1 MIWIGIDPGAK
12 GGFCIMTESETGKTV
27 HAYAWDDQLFIGQ
40 MRLLAHSFK
49 PPEGHMIAA
58 VEKVGAMPGNGSV
71 SMFRFGQSYGFILGV
86 LEGLTIPYQV
96 VPPKEWKKE
105 FGLNS
110 DKAKSIEVCHRLF
123 PDLDLKRTER
133 CRTDSDGKAEATLIC
148 EWGRRHL

>member
-1 MIWIGIDPGAK
+1 MIYVGVDPGAK
-12 GGFCIMTESETGKTV
+12 GGFCIIAESDTGKTV
-27 HAYAWDDQLFIGQ
+27 HAYAWDDQLFISEI
-40 MRLLAHSFK
+40 RALAYMFK
-49 PPEGHMIAA
+49 PPEGHVIAA

-86 LEGLTIPYQV
+86 LEGLGIPYQV

-123 PDLDLKRTER
+123 PDLNLKRTDR
-133 CRTDSDGKAEATLIC
+133 CKTESDGIAEATLIC